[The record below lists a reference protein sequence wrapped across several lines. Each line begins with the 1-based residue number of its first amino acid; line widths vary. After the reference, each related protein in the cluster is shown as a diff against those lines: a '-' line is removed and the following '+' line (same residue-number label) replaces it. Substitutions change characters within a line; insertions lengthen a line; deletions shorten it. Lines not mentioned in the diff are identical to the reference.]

1 MSDQQLSAISRY
13 SFITKTDFWMLMT
26 MFRKCQKFTSL
37 LFSLARSGLL
47 VGLEETE
54 GSVLCLYDLGLSR
67 VVKAVVIPG
76 RVSSPLRFSYIS
88 HPRFHATILASVE
101 SSEYSK

>member
-1 MSDQQLSAISRY
+1 MTVQMLSPLVVN
-13 SFITKTDFWMLMT
+13 FN
-26 MFRKCQKFTSL
+26 
-37 LFSLARSGLL
+37 RSGLL

-76 RVSSPLRFSYIS
+76 RVG
-88 HPRFHATILASVE
+88 
-101 SSEYSK
+101 

>member
-1 MSDQQLSAISRY
+1 MTVLGICL
-13 SFITKTDFWMLMT
+13 ML
-26 MFRKCQKFTSL
+26 TSL
-37 LFSLARSGLL
+37 LFNISRSGLL

-76 RVSSPLRFSYIS
+76 RVSCALTSSTFSLEEEIYHIIPCLCVQNYI
-88 HPRFHATILASVE
+88 
-101 SSEYSK
+101 

>member
-1 MSDQQLSAISRY
+1 
-13 SFITKTDFWMLMT
+13 MLT
-26 MFRKCQKFTSL
+26 PL
-37 LFSLARSGLL
+37 LFYLTRSGLL

-76 RVSSPLRFSYIS
+76 RVS
-88 HPRFHATILASVE
+88 
-101 SSEYSK
+101 

>member
-1 MSDQQLSAISRY
+1 MLTLS
-13 SFITKTDFWMLMT
+13 
-26 MFRKCQKFTSL
+26 
-37 LFSLARSGLL
+37 LFYFVRSGLL

-76 RVSSPLRFSYIS
+76 RVSWPCTRVFSTLI
-88 HPRFHATILASVE
+88 
-101 SSEYSK
+101 